1 MNTMKKSDL
10 RTGMLVTLR
19 NKNSYYVML
28 NTGIS
33 GNQADVLIHKVGNDI
48 GWMPLCQYDSDLLYH
63 DDPYEIFPSASE
75 LVYPCPEDDRLWDIM
90 QVDACREAV
99 YLFQPSNH
107 YRTIWKR
114 EEEE

>member
-1 MNTMKKSDL
+1 MKKSDL

-19 NKNSYYVML
+19 NKESYYVML
-28 NTGIS
+28 GTGL
-33 GNQADVLIHKVGNDI
+33 GFTQDDVLVHRVGSDT

-63 DDPYEIFPSASE
+63 DDPNEILPSASE
-75 LVYPCPEDDRLWDIM
+75 EDDRPWDIM
-90 QVDACREAV
+90 QVDACREAA

-114 EEEE
+114 EEE